1 VKVSCK
7 VKVKNT
13 QGLHAR
19 PASIIARMLQESRSQ
34 VHFTCRKQRV
44 NARSIM
50 SLLVLAATKN
60 SQIFIEVEGEDAEE
74 TLRRLVQGFAEQ
86 FGE

>member
-1 VKVSCK
+1 MR
-7 VKVKNT
+7 NA

-19 PASIIARMLQESRSQ
+19 PASAVARMLQQSSSQ
-34 VHFTCRKQRV
+34 VHFTCRKERV

-50 SLLVLAATKN
+50 SLLVLAASKN

-74 TLRRLVQGFAEQ
+74 TLQRLVKGFEEQ
-86 FGE
+86 FGEHL